1 MLLAWYY
8 PTLGKAAPLNR
19 RTFLI
24 GAPLLGAASLPAAP
38 SHRITRVILS
48 PIQGRFHKFVAMNS
62 YDVRP
67 KGHTYENT
75 LVRVQTSAGVEGV
88 GVMDYALPDEPFVK
102 SLQQLLG
109 ADPMSL
115 YKMRDGRIVGRSS
128 KLDAVLSRYQHLD
141 GPLYD
146 LIGKLTDR
154 PCWQL
159 IGDSVRD
166 RVEVYDGTLYFSDLW
181 FRDRGAKAVVEEAV
195 EAVRSGYLGMK
206 FKVGRG
212 SKWMEKEAGL
222 KRDIEV
228 LTTVREAVGP
238 GPKVLADANNGYS
251 DNFEGAWEL
260 LRQTKSVNLYWM
272 EEIFPEN
279 RADYTRLRKLMA
291 EAGIKTLV
299 AEGES
304 IRQTEDLRPLLEPEP
319 VVDVTQIDIRRG
331 GFLDNSASARLAEAS
346 GVQTVPHNW
355 GSQIGLFM
363 GLHLAK
369 AVSSVVAAE
378 DDRSTCDAITSEGYE
393 FRDGHYTVSSEPG
406 LGITL
411 NEEVYAE
418 KYKDGETV
426 IS

>member
-1 MLLAWYY
+1 M
-8 PTLGKAAPLNR
+8 NR
-19 RTFLI
+19 RTFFI
-24 GAPLLGAASLPAAP
+24 GAPLLGPASLSAAP
-38 SHRITRVILS
+38 SSRITRIILS

-88 GVMDYALPDEPFVK
+88 GVMDFALPGKVFVTAQ
-102 SLQQLLG
+102 QQLVG

-115 YKMRDGRIVGRSS
+115 YEMRDGRIVGRSS
-128 KLDAVLSRYQHLD
+128 KFKTLLSRYQHLD

-146 LIGKLTDR
+146 LVGKLTGR

-222 KRDIEV
+222 RRDIEV
-228 LTTVREAVGP
+228 LTAVRAAVGA

-251 DNFEGAWEL
+251 DNFEGAWAL
-260 LRQTKSVNLYWM
+260 LRETKSANLHWM

-279 RADYTRLRKLMA
+279 RDDYKRLRKLMSD
-291 EAGIKTLV
+291 AGMKTLI

-304 IRQTEDLRPLLEPEP
+304 IRQTADLRPLLEPDP

-331 GFLDNSASARLAEAS
+331 GFLDNTASARLAEAS

-355 GSQIGLFM
+355 GSQVGLFM
-363 GLHLAK
+363 GLRLAK
-369 AVSSVVAAE
+369 AVKSVVAAE
-378 DDRSTCDAITSEGYE
+378 DDRSTCDAITAKGYE
-393 FRDGHYTVSSEPG
+393 FRDGHYSVSSAPG
-406 LGITL
+406 LGIEL
-411 NEEVYAE
+411 NEEIYAE
-418 KYKDGETV
+418 KHKAGETV